1 MEPKHFWSQQKRLG
15 QKFKHHETQIAS
27 VLWSQVWKPGE
38 GREER
43 MGSCRNRNTENQP
56 GWIRLNIDK
65 HAVAITAALG
75 TREKMNSVCA
85 QSFLCALEDKPLDEE
100 KEYYK
105 SQTKGHWS
113 QGYVPRKKTLWNLC
127 KRVKNHSE
135 QRIDSK
141 LIPNCSVIIEVS
153 GLCLPG
159 LKAAAE
165 MDRTF
170 PPLFP
175 SSGSADLHSHG
186 HGDPSSSQGA
196 VSSQSEW
203 HRVLGESK
211 HPTVRSDQS
220 SATGDGQP
228 GALERLPSVNG
239 QQPEKD
245 RARQDRGSAPGYFAA
260 SS

>member
-1 MEPKHFWSQQKRLG
+1 MCLGRQTFGWRKRIL
-15 QKFKHHETQIAS
+15 
-27 VLWSQVWKPGE
+27 QV
-38 GREER
+38 
-43 MGSCRNRNTENQP
+43 T
-56 GWIRLNIDK
+56 DK
-65 HAVAITAALG
+65 RPLES
-75 TREKMNSVCA
+75 RVCP
-85 QSFLCALEDKPLDEE
+85 Q
-100 KEYYK
+100 
-105 SQTKGHWS
+105 
-113 QGYVPRKKTLWNLC
+113 KKTLWNLC

-245 RARQDRGSAPGYFAA
+245 RARQDRGSAPGYKGTLLPAPK
-260 SS
+260 